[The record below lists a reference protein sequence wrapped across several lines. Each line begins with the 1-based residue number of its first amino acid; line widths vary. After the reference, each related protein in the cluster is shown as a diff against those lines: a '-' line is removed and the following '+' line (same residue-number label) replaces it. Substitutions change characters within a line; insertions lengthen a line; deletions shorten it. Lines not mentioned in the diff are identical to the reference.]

1 MSNENQLDM
10 FDDFDD
16 FEDEIVST
24 TDVTY
29 IPASIRE
36 VPKQQPKKEKQM
48 KRTVTTI
55 DSAVK
60 QRLVKKSLEQ
70 AVNILTAID
79 AKFVISM
86 NDGNIVKRGEWNAGT
101 KLSKTKT
108 GRTRRPNGAFADVYK
123 PHLENL
129 AVGDVA
135 EVPCGEFEHSAL
147 QGAMTAWMSGT
158 WGKQS
163 YATSYNAENDT
174 LEVIRYK

>member
-1 MSNENQLDM
+1 MSNENQLDL

-16 FEDEIVST
+16 EIIRT
-24 TDVTY
+24 TDTTY

-36 VPKQQPKKEKQM
+36 VPKTKPKKEKQM

-55 DSAVK
+55 DGAVK
-60 QRLVKKSLEQ
+60 QRMIKKSLEH

-86 NDGNIVKRGEWNAGT
+86 NDGSIVKRGEWNAGT

-108 GRTRRPNGAFADVYK
+108 GTVRKPNGAYADRYK
-123 PHLENL
+123 PYLDNL
-129 AVGDVA
+129 AVGDVV
-135 EVPCGEFEHSAL
+135 EVPCEGFSHNEL
-147 QGAMTAWMSGT
+147 QGAMTGWMSTT
-158 WGKQS
+158 WGKGS

>member
-1 MSNENQLDM
+1 MSNENQLDL
-10 FDDFDD
+10 FDD

-36 VPKQQPKKEKQM
+36 VPKTKPKKEKQM

-60 QRLVKKSLEQ
+60 QRMLKKAIEQ
-70 AVNILTAID
+70 AVQILTAID
-79 AKFVISM
+79 AKFVIAT
-86 NDGNIVKRGEWNAGT
+86 NDGSIVKRGEWNAGT
-101 KLSKTKT
+101 KLSTTKT

>member
-16 FEDEIVST
+16 EIIRT

-36 VPKQQPKKEKQM
+36 LPVQQPKKEKQM

-60 QRLVKKSLEQ
+60 QRMIKKSIEQ

-79 AKFVISM
+79 AKFVIST
-86 NDGNIVKRGEWNAGT
+86 NDGNIIKRGEWNAGT
-101 KLSKTKT
+101 KLSTTKT
-108 GRTRRPNGAFADVYK
+108 GKIRKPNGAYAHIYK
-123 PHLENL
+123 PYLENL
-129 AVGDVA
+129 KVGEVA
-135 EVPCGEFEHSAL
+135 EIPCGEFRHNEL
-147 QGAMTAWMSGT
+147 QGAVTAWMSGV

-163 YATSYNAENDT
+163 YATSYNAENET